1 MIYTIKYY
9 FKYKIYTILWSKS
22 VIIIMNSPAWRIV
35 VVVHIIYYYNIM
47 QNVFRFEMHNPL

>member
-22 VIIIMNSPAWRIV
+22 VNSPAWRIV
-35 VVVHIIYYYNIM
+35 VVVHIIYYYNTV